1 MQLCKVI
8 QYYILKKLSIEFF
21 SPNQLSVFAEIS
33 GNFRRSTIGSQR
45 FSIAHHS
52 VGACDP
58 RWGAKGHMPLL
69 WIHHCLL
76 GIVCRPIES
85 RDEPI
90 ALHWRLM
97 LCRRRRATRDS
108 MACSILWLVTL
119 GSEYHA
125 PFQFKG
131 LHEKDLD
138 WKSYKWCL
146 AFWCI
151 WPCLTFHVSSFFSLI
166 LPCHKT
172 SPLWQLKHTAQT
184 SPCLGGAW
192 QERPCR
198 IALGSFTRWSVACW
212 DGCGET
218 VNGVLP
224 VILIVGRLRL
234 PAGSTLCLLLLQKAG
249 LQEQHEEYPL

>member
-1 MQLCKVI
+1 MPV
-8 QYYILKKLSIEFF
+8 
-21 SPNQLSVFAEIS
+21 LSVNS
-33 GNFRRSTIGSQR
+33 
-45 FSIAHHS
+45 
-52 VGACDP
+52 P
-58 RWGAKGHMPLL
+58 PP
-69 WIHHCLL
+69 L

-97 LCRRRRATRDS
+97 LCRRRRAIRDS
-108 MACSILWLVTL
+108 MACSILCLVTF
-119 GSEYHA
+119 GSAYHA

-146 AFWCI
+146 SFWCM

-166 LPCHKT
+166 LPYIT
-172 SPLWQLKHTAQT
+172 LSWTRPLWQLKQTAQT

-212 DGCGET
+212 DTCGET

-224 VILIVGRLRL
+224 VILIVGIRL